1 MDLIIKNFDKFSKE
15 AQEDIQDF
23 IAGHTPEFILVDQL
37 GELRKWARAI
47 SEKEDFKPTH
57 IDLEKVLDLL
67 ERGEIRDP
75 SLTLDPKQK
84 TLKEVFGK

>member
-15 AQEDIQDF
+15 TQEDIQDF
-23 IAGHTPEFILVDQL
+23 IAGYIPEFILVDQL
-37 GELRKWARAI
+37 GELKKWVRAI
-47 SEKEDFKPTH
+47 HEKEDFKPTH
-57 IDLEKVLDLL
+57 IDLDKVLDLIT
-67 ERGEIRDP
+67 RGEISDP